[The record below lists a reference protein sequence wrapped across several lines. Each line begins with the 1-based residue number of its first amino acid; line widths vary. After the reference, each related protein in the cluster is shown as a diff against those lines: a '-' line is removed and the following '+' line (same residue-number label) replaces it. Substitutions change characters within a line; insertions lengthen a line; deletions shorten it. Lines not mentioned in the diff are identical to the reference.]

1 MPEHKND
8 SQEFREFLNLKY
20 KGHATVSSYDTKLK
34 VTHKLLAVLLSC
46 AGAKQLHVEKGKNS
60 K

>member
-8 SQEFREFLNLKY
+8 SQEFREFLHVKY
-20 KGHATVSSYDTKLK
+20 KGHATVTSHDMKRW
-34 VTHKLLAVLLSC
+34 VTHKFLAVLLSC
-46 AGAKQLHVEKGKNS
+46 AGAEQLHVEEGKNS

>member
-1 MPEHKND
+1 MPKHKSD
-8 SQEFREFLNLKY
+8 SQEFRLFLNREY
-20 KGHATVSSYDTKLK
+20 KGHATAIIYETKRC

-46 AGAKQLHVEKGKNS
+46 AGAEQLHVEKSKNS